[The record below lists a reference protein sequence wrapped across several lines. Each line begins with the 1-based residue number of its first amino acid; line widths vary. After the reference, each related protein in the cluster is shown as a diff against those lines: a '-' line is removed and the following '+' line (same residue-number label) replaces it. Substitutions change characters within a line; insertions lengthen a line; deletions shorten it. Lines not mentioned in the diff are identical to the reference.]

1 MVRGLSN
8 ITIVGNVGQ
17 DPEMQY
23 TTSGDPVTNF
33 SVAVNRRSRT
43 RDGEYQDETNWY
55 RIAAWRRLGETVNQ
69 YVSKGDPICVTG
81 RFWVR
86 SYVTQDGREGTSNE
100 IDANEIV
107 FLGRGDADGSGS
119 PGGYRGGGRPGGG
132 GMNDDFG
139 GPADPDD
146 LPF

>member
-1 MVRGLSN
+1 MVRGLSR
-8 ITIVGNVGQ
+8 ITVIGNVGQ
-17 DPEMQY
+17 DPEMRY
-23 TTSGDPVTNF
+23 TPNGSAVTEF
-33 SVAVNRRSRT
+33 SVAVNRRSRN

-55 RIAAWRRLGETVNQ
+55 RISAWGRLGETVNQ
-69 YVSKGDPICVTG
+69 YVTRGSPVCVEG

-86 SYVTQDGREGTSNE
+86 NYTTQDGREGSSNE
-100 IDANEIV
+100 INADDVV
-107 FLGRGDADGSGS
+107 FLGRPESDG
-119 PGGYRGGGRPGGG
+119 GGFGGGGGRP